1 MAYMTKVYLSQMW
14 LSKTDA
20 AVVLQI
26 KLALYFLMILRLN
39 GENTVFLKT
48 MFRSFFFRAVS
59 ASRIVLVL
67 LALMFKGAI
76 LCHY

>member
-1 MAYMTKVYLSQMW
+1 MAYMIKIYLSQMW
-14 LSKTDA
+14 LFKTDA

-48 MFRSFFFRAVS
+48 MFRSFFLGQSQQVGLF
-59 ASRIVLVL
+59 
-67 LALMFKGAI
+67 
-76 LCHY
+76 